1 MAFEL
6 RPHGPAFDES
16 EHRQRLARAR
26 EALRAAGIDVCIAVA
41 PEHLYYLA
49 GYDAHTH
56 FSRQALV
63 FTPGDDEPAFII
75 RDVDIPP
82 ATETSWV
89 RDVRTYH
96 YGADDPA
103 QLIAKVVR
111 EKAPA
116 ARRIGADLAAYAMPA
131 AYADAVRAAL
141 TPAEVVDTTATI
153 GNLRLLKSEAE
164 LAYTREA
171 ARFARIGLEAAR
183 ATLRAGM
190 TEIEWASKI
199 DAAMRDA
206 GSEYPAMPTWV
217 SSGPR
222 SAVGHGHPTGRVMQ
236 HGDIVHL
243 EHAGVSRRYHVLGI
257 QTFAIGEA
265 SPRAREIYDI
275 ALASLRAGIGATKL
289 GAPVAAIEHAAVQPL
304 LASGLDRFRFA
315 RFGYGT
321 SIAYPPTWLDP
332 LDITVESKQVM
343 QPGMVFV
350 LHTDLMVHPEQT
362 GILVGSS
369 FAMTES
375 GLEHLAGGDFDLAVV

>member
-6 RPHGPAFDES
+6 RPYGPAFEEA
-16 EHRQRLARAR
+16 EHRQRLGRAR
-26 EALRAAGIDVCIAVA
+26 EALRAADIEVCIVVA
-41 PEHLYYLA
+41 PEHLFYLA

-63 FTPGDDEPAFII
+63 FTAGDDEPAFII

-82 ATETSWV
+82 AAETSWV
-89 RDVRTYH
+89 QDVRTYH
-96 YGADDPA
+96 YGAEDPA
-103 QLIAKVVR
+103 QLIAKVIR
-111 EKAPA
+111 EKAPG
-116 ARRIGADLAAYAMPA
+116 ARRVGADLSAYAMPA
-131 AYADAVRAAL
+131 SYADSVRAAL
-141 TPAEVVDTTATI
+141 APAEVLDTTALI

-171 ARFARIGLEAAR
+171 GRFARIGLEAAR
-183 ATLRAGM
+183 ATLKAGM
-190 TEIEWASKI
+190 TEIEWASRI

-217 SSGPR
+217 SSGER
-222 SAVGHGHPTGRVMQ
+222 SAIGHGHPTGRVMQ

-257 QTFAIGEA
+257 QTFAIGKA
-265 SPRAREIYDI
+265 SPRAREVYDI
-275 ALASLRAGIGATKL
+275 AIASLRAGIAATKL
-289 GAPVAAIEHAAVQPL
+289 GAPVSAIEHAADQPL
-304 LASGLDRFRFA
+304 LPSGLQKFRFA

-321 SIAYPPTWLDP
+321 SIGYPPTWLDP

-350 LHTDLMVHPEQT
+350 LHTDLMVHPEKL

-369 FAMTES
+369 YAMTDA
-375 GLEHLAGGDFDLAVV
+375 GLEHLAGGDFDLLVV